1 MHGVSAVFHLKLIAT
16 EDVDPEQRIRQM
28 RIFLTGASGS
38 IGRVVTERAL
48 AEGSQSEAEHL
59 AHLSLAFHFP
69 SPQGK
74 CRIIN
79 PIVP

>member
-48 AEGSQSEAEHL
+48 TVHYVVDFMFLFAA
-59 AHLSLAFHFP
+59 
-69 SPQGK
+69 K
-74 CRIIN
+74 R
-79 PIVP
+79 